1 MIKIL
6 LQTTIPSVE
15 DDWSIR
21 RYSLLREYLASL
33 KDERGEPLFAVTGR
47 DREPD
52 SRGHDPLLGGLA
64 DSDFDEI
71 WLFAADDGNGLSG
84 QECASISAFRQRG
97 GGILATRDHQDA
109 GSSLCSLGGVG
120 AAHYFHTRNQDPDAS
135 RRCVDDTVTRTI
147 TWPNYHSGRNGD
159 YQRIIPVEPF
169 HDLLRRPD
177 SPAELIE
184 FFPAHPHEGG
194 VGAPEGE
201 TDARV
206 IAMGRSK
213 LTNRPFNL
221 VVAFEGG
228 EGRESNRLGRALA
241 HSSFHHFAD
250 YNWDTDA
257 GCPSFV
263 DEPPGDR
270 MKRNPRALADIQAY
284 VRNAALWL
292 AGEGS

>member
-1 MIKIL
+1 MIRIL

-15 DDWSIR
+15 DDWCIR

-52 SRGHDPLLGGLA
+52 SSGHDPLLGGLA
-64 DSDFDEI
+64 DSDFD
-71 WLFAADDGNGLSG
+71 
-84 QECASISAFRQRG
+84 
-97 GGILATRDHQDA
+97 
-109 GSSLCSLGGVG
+109 
-120 AAHYFHTRNQDPDAS
+120 
-135 RRCVDDTVTRTI
+135 
-147 TWPNYHSGRNGD
+147 
-159 YQRIIPVEPF
+159 IPVEPV

-228 EGRESNRLGRALA
+228 QGREGNRLGRALA